1 MKLTQLEYFCVAAR
15 YHNITRAS
23 KELFVTQPSVSNAI
37 KALEEEFGVNLFY
50 RNNNK
55 PDMYLS
61 LKEEFPDVDF
71 RLYEYGSIKACELVL
86 EEKLDLAIV
95 NAEQSAIDKC
105 NLHIIDNEDL
115 LFCVSKDHPLAEQS
129 TLLLNML
136 TDESL
141 VLFNTDSVQVMT
153 LTRQFKAAG
162 VNPHIVLNTSQ
173 ITTLINMVKTNHI
186 GCFLYKSM
194 VDMYPELVG
203 IPVFPAIEQRIGV
216 IWRKGKYQNAVTEKV
231 IRYLKNY

>member
-1 MKLTQLEYFCVAAR
+1 
-15 YHNITRAS
+15 
-23 KELFVTQPSVSNAI
+23 
-37 KALEEEFGVNLFY
+37 
-50 RNNNK
+50 
-55 PDMYLS
+55 
-61 LKEEFPDVDF
+61 
-71 RLYEYGSIKACELVL
+71 
-86 EEKLDLAIV
+86 
-95 NAEQSAIDKC
+95 
-105 NLHIIDNEDL
+105 
-115 LFCVSKDHPLAEQS
+115 
-129 TLLLNML
+129 ML
-136 TDESL
+136 TDEPL

>member
-1 MKLTQLEYFCVAAR
+1 
-15 YHNITRAS
+15 
-23 KELFVTQPSVSNAI
+23 
-37 KALEEEFGVNLFY
+37 
-50 RNNNK
+50 
-55 PDMYLS
+55 
-61 LKEEFPDVDF
+61 
-71 RLYEYGSIKACELVL
+71 
-86 EEKLDLAIV
+86 
-95 NAEQSAIDKC
+95 
-105 NLHIIDNEDL
+105 
-115 LFCVSKDHPLAEQS
+115 
-129 TLLLNML
+129 ML
-136 TDESL
+136 TDEPL

-173 ITTLINMVKTNHI
+173 ITTLINMVKADKI

-194 VDMYPELVG
+194 VDMYPDLVG